1 MGKHFSHYSASM
13 RPLFLSFTPWFCLE
27 WRFDAVR
34 IKTVLFCCLSILIV
48 FVVFSVCRIEYLN
61 ATGGHVLPRH
71 ETTQSRPG
79 QWEIADLD
87 VVLNRLDDQFFERRG
102 FAGRIEA
109 SENGESVPANP
120 NYGAP
125 YSAAEQRSIASVSQQ
140 HDVLSKL
147 HWNVRTIGLPQYFL
161 APVALILA
169 AICGLGFKGIGTK
182 VFATVCAGLS
192 CLSIFLVLV
201 RGYWNAL

>member
-1 MGKHFSHYSASM
+1 M
-13 RPLFLSFTPWFCLE
+13 RPLFLSFTPLVCRE

-34 IKTVLFCCLSILIV
+34 AKTVLFSCLSVLIV
-48 FVVFSVCRIEYLN
+48 FVVFSVCRVEYLN
-61 ATGGHVLPRH
+61 AIAGHVLPRH

-102 FAGRIEA
+102 YAARIEA

-120 NYGAP
+120 NFGPP
-125 YSAAEQRSIASVSQQ
+125 YSAAEQRSIATISQQ
-140 HDVLSKL
+140 HEVLNKL
-147 HWNVRTIGLPQYFL
+147 QWNVRTIGLPQYFL

-169 AICGLGFKGIGTK
+169 AICGLGFKGIETK
-182 VFATVCAGLS
+182 IFATVCAGLS

-201 RGYWNAL
+201 RGYWHAL